1 MRHLRGLFL
10 VMLAML
16 LVNACASSGT
26 SSGASTGTTP
36 SKTAGE
42 KIDDATIT
50 AEVKSK
56 LAAEKLSTLAKVDVD
71 TNLRT
76 VYLNGVVGSEELKQR
91 AGVIAASVKGVNAV
105 INNLSVKVSG

>member
-1 MRHLRGLFL
+1 
-10 VMLAML
+10 MLAVL
-16 LVNACASSGT
+16 LAAACSS
-26 SSGASTGTTP
+26 STPG
-36 SKTAGE
+36 KTAGE

-56 LAAEKLSTLAKVDVD
+56 LAAEKISTLTKVDVD

-76 VYLNGVVGSEELKQR
+76 VYLNGVVESEAMKQR
-91 AGVIAASVKGVNAV
+91 AEAIAASVKGVNAV